1 MFAFGFVVALVAG
14 LAFGLAP
21 AVQHA
26 RPNLEGVLRESGRGS
41 SGGRRQARF
50 RQVLVVCQI
59 ALALVL
65 LTGAGLLMRS
75 FERLSGVDLGLRAE
89 NVLTFQVNLPAGRY
103 AEPERRAAFHLA
115 FQERLAAIPG
125 VSAAGAVSR
134 LPVTGHVPHLE
145 CRAHRSAAGRRVVSA
160 DQRVVEGR
168 FFEALGIRMLRGR
181 TFTPQDGAAPR
192 QVVIND
198 RLARTLYPNEDP
210 VGRRCVSRAARPRSS
225 ASSPTSRWARAR
237 RHRPSSITCTAS
249 SRPTATGG

>member
-65 LTGAGLLMRS
+65 LTGAGLLLRS
-75 FERLSGVDLGLRAE
+75 FQRLSGVDLGLRAE

-103 AEPERRAAFHLA
+103 AEPERRAAFHVT

-125 VSAAGAVSR
+125 VRAAGAVSR
-134 LPVTGHVPHLE
+134 LPVTGTYHTWN
-145 CRAHRSAAGRRVVSA
+145 AGRA
-160 DQRVVEGR
+160 DRAEGR
-168 FFEALGIRMLRGR
+168 ESSR
-181 TFTPQDGAAPR
+181 P
-192 QVVIND
+192 IN
-198 RLARTLYPNEDP
+198 AS
-210 VGRRCVSRAARPRSS
+210 SRAA
-225 ASSPTSRWARAR
+225 
-237 RHRPSSITCTAS
+237 S
-249 SRPTATGG
+249 SRRLASA